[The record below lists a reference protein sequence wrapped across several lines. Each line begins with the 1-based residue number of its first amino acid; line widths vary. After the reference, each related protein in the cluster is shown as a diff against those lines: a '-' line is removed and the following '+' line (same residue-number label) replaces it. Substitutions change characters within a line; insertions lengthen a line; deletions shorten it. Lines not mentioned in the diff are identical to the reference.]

1 VSDHDHERPGHDHSG
16 HDQGRIRPE
25 WAERL
30 NNPRRLETQ
39 LSESDLARLL
49 ALDGH
54 EDVIDLG
61 SGTGFYTDR
70 IAALT
75 SGTVYAVELQREIS
89 ALHEARGAAANVRML
104 QGDMT
109 RLSLPAAI
117 ADVAITIATY
127 HEVDGRLDLAGLA
140 AALRPGGR
148 LVIVDWRSNPQ
159 TWEGGPPAE
168 VRVSEEQAAASLAPY
183 FAATQSENLGPSMF
197 AVVATLTPRR

>member
-1 VSDHDHERPGHDHSG
+1 MSDHDHSG
-16 HDQGRIRPE
+16 HGHAGHDHGRIRPE

-30 NNPRRLETQ
+30 NDPRRLETQ
-39 LSESDLARLL
+39 LSELDLARLL

-89 ALHEARGAAANVRML
+89 ELHEARGVGGNVRLL

-117 ADVAITIATY
+117 ADVAISIATY
-127 HEVDGRLDLAGLA
+127 HEVGGKLDLAGLA
-140 AALRPGGR
+140 AALRVGGR
-148 LVIVDWRSNPQ
+148 LVIVDWRANPR

-168 VRVSEEQAAASLAPY
+168 VRVSKEQAAASLAPY
-183 FAATQSENLGPSMF
+183 FAATQLEDLGPSMF

>member
-1 VSDHDHERPGHDHSG
+1 VSDHDQPDHEHGHSG
-16 HDQGRIRPE
+16 HDGRIHPE

-39 LSESDLARLL
+39 LSEFDLARLL
-49 ALDGH
+49 ALEGH
-54 EDVIDLG
+54 EDIIDLG
-61 SGTGFYTDR
+61 SGTGFYTGR

-75 SGTVYAVELQREIS
+75 SGTIYAVELQREIS
-89 ALHEARGAAANVRML
+89 ELHKAHGVAGNVRL
-104 QGDMT
+104 LHGDMT
-109 RLSLPAAI
+109 RLSLPVAI

-148 LVIVDWRSNPQ
+148 LVIVDWRSDPQ

-168 VRVSEEQAAASLAPY
+168 VRVSKEQAAASLAPY
-183 FAATQSENLGPSMF
+183 FAATQMEDLGLSMF